1 MQKDCREQE
10 CKLWT
15 QTIGQEGHY
24 KRDYV
29 VQVNGILVEL
39 FWETELQENAD
50 FTLTS
55 DGLRQIVST
64 VRGSMKQHWKHL
76 LHLIG

>member
-1 MQKDCREQE
+1 MKKGETTINKMQKDCREQE

-39 FWETELQENAD
+39 F
-50 FTLTS
+50 
-55 DGLRQIVST
+55 
-64 VRGSMKQHWKHL
+64 
-76 LHLIG
+76 